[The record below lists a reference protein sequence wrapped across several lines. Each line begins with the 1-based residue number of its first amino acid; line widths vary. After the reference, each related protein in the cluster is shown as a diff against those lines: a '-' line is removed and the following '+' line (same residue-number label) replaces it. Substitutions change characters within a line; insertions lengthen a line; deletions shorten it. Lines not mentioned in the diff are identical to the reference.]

1 MTVSDTSA
9 TILSHSQASYLND
22 DYNDDYDDD
31 DDVNDDDDDDDSDDG
46 LRQFPT
52 RCIPFYHTV
61 KLPISIN

>member
-22 DYNDDYDDD
+22 DYNDDYDD
-31 DDVNDDDDDDDSDDG
+31 DDDDDDDSDDG